1 MDEKHLEYFKKLL
14 SEQLESLLNQADGA
28 ARNLKDTADRMADPT
43 DRASFET
50 VLGFQLRIKD
60 RESRLIK
67 KILEALDRIEDGS
80 YGICEECEEE
90 ISIRRLKARPVTT
103 LCIQCKAKQ
112 EAFEKVAGF

>member
-1 MDEKHLEYFKKLL
+1 MDQKHLEYFKKLL
-14 SEQLESLLNQADGA
+14 TEQLESLLQQADGA
-28 ARNLKDTADRMADPT
+28 ARNLKDSADSMPDPT
-43 DRASFET
+43 DRATYEM

-90 ISIRRLKARPVTT
+90 IAIRRLKARPVTT
-103 LCIQCKAKQ
+103 LCIRCKAKQ